1 MSKKEKYTVTDL
13 ISDHSFINW
22 VIDGKASESQVW
34 ADYLVSH
41 PDQQANFEQAASF
54 IRSVW
59 AEEPAIE
66 PERILLMWQKIHL
79 KLARKR
85 RVLVLRR
92 WMTAAAAIV
101 VLAVSA
107 YTFQK
112 QQKASFIPFEEGI
125 IAANESIQLLTG
137 DGHVKDIDGESL
149 VIRQQ
154 SDGTLLADADTI
166 SIEQPSSEIKMNQLT
181 VPYGKRTD
189 LYLSDGTHIYVNS
202 GSKLAFPSVFK
213 GKQREIFL
221 SGEAYCEVVADK
233 QHPFII
239 HTDDIDVRVTGTAF
253 NIQAYAN
260 EEHMQTVLVHGE
272 VTLVNR
278 GGILKDKLIMKPGE
292 SAVFDKAS
300 GNYSVKNVETEQYTS
315 WINGY
320 LILEH
325 RPVSAIFRSLER
337 YYNTS
342 IHYHNKAE
350 AISFSGKLDLRDSIV
365 DVLGTIGFA
374 SELEV
379 TAGDN
384 TYEIQRKTEE

>member
-1 MSKKEKYTVTDL
+1 MSTNEKYTITEL

-22 VIDGKASESQVW
+22 VIDNVQSKEQYW
-34 ADYLVSH
+34 AAYLAKH
-41 PDQQANFEQAASF
+41 PDQQANIEQAAAF

-59 AEEPAIE
+59 VDEPAIE

-85 RVLVLRR
+85 RVLILKR

-112 QQKASFIPFEEGI
+112 LQQTSFIPFEEGT
-125 IAANESIQLLTG
+125 IATNESIQLLTG

-166 SIEQPSSEIKMNQLT
+166 SIEQPSTEIKMNQLT

-221 SGEAYCEVVADK
+221 SGEAYCEVAADK
-233 QHPFII
+233 EHPFII
-239 HTDDIDVRVTGTAF
+239 HTDDIDVKVTGTAF
-253 NIQAYAN
+253 NIQAYSN
-260 EEHMQTVLVHGE
+260 EEHTQTVLVHGE
-272 VTLVNR
+272 VTLVKR
-278 GGILKDKLIMKPGE
+278 GAILKDKLIMKPGE

-342 IHYHNKAE
+342 ITYLNTDE
-350 AISFSGKLDLRDSIV
+350 GITFSGKLDLRDSIV

-374 SELEV
+374 SSLEV
-379 TAGDN
+379 MAAEDR
-384 TYEIQRKTEE
+384 YEIKSK